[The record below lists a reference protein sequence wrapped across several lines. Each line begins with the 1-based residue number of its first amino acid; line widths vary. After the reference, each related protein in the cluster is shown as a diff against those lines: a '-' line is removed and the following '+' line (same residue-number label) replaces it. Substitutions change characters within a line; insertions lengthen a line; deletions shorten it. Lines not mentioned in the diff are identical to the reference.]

1 MSLCT
6 IPVLVMPIMFAGMI
20 VAAAMKEQLPIQRSS
35 PDKNPLGF
43 EIDGSTD
50 LDTIT
55 FASPLP
61 RHRLRS
67 TNVTLEKESRAPGDN
82 DVSLVLDRTHGGSI
96 LFDMKVDP
104 ISQNHITVKFW
115 GDTAIVNGT
124 AFMIQQNTWLYSL
137 LQTDR

>member
-1 MSLCT
+1 MFQ
-6 IPVLVMPIMFAGMI
+6 VMFAGMI

-35 PDKNPLGF
+35 PDKNPLEF
-43 EIDGSTD
+43 EIDGSTA

-82 DVSLVLDRTHGGSI
+82 DVR
-96 LFDMKVDP
+96 P
-104 ISQNHITVKFW
+104 
-115 GDTAIVNGT
+115 ARGT
-124 AFMIQQNTWLYSL
+124 ARQNATITLTYLWSYQGMGVAAVSCGGGCGCGVCIAGFFLSP
-137 LQTDR
+137 TRSVS